1 MKRCP
6 RCAQEIQ
13 DEASICP
20 FCQAN
25 LAAQPAPGQPP
36 LAGTSGMAVASL
48 VSGILFFI
56 FPAAILAIVLGHLSR
71 AEIRRSAG
79 RLKGAGMALTGLI
92 LGYLGV
98 AVIPLVLIIAI
109 IAAIAIP
116 NLLRAKM
123 AANEASAV
131 GSLRVINT
139 AGVTFSRVCR
149 GYPPTLAALGP
160 PEAGCVTADLIDS
173 NLASGRKSGY
183 LFTYQA
189 TDTRGQGVLDAYT
202 VHADPVTEGT
212 TGQRHFFTD
221 QTGVIRIESKAPA
234 NAHGPPIS

>member
-6 RCAQEIQ
+6 RCAEEIQ
-13 DEASICP
+13 DQATICRY
-20 FCQAN
+20 CQTD
-25 LAAQPAPGQPP
+25 LTTYPMPGQPP

-98 AVIPLVLIIAI
+98 AAIPLVLI

-116 NLLRAKM
+116 NLLRSEM

-131 GSLRVINT
+131 GSLRSINT
-139 AGVTFSRVCR
+139 AAVTFSTQCG
-149 GYPPTLAALGP
+149 GYPPSLAALGP
-160 PEAGCVTADLIDS
+160 PFVACTTADFIDS
-173 NLASGRKSGY
+173 VLASGRKSGY
-183 LFTYQA
+183 IFTYQA

-221 QTGVIRIESKAPA
+221 QTGMIRIESKAPA
-234 NAHGPPIS
+234 NAHSPPIS